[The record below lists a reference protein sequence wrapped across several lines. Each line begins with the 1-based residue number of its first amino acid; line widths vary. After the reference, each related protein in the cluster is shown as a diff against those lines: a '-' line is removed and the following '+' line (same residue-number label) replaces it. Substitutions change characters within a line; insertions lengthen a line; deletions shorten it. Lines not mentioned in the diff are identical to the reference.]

1 MQADPR
7 NHSTTTTHARPD
19 GNSNGDAA
27 PVAPQ
32 HADPAHGRVT
42 HADEHEIPT
51 DLPKVGAMGV
61 ILIAVV
67 VLALFGGLFLLGWMP
82 HKKQQ
87 AEARQEAKEAADT
100 KPIVDITRP
109 KSSSAPVDL
118 VLPADVEPNQTT
130 AIYARTNGYLKPLPP
145 GIDIGAPVKAGQ
157 LIAEISAPEVDA
169 ELEQAKASLEQANVN
184 VGRAN
189 NEYTFNKGTYERYEG
204 LSKTGGV
211 TQQQLDEKRA
221 AYNIATSSLK
231 AAQASVLAS
240 TAAVK
245 RLTEMQGFQKLT
257 APFDGV
263 ITDRVYDAGALISV
277 ANTGTGKELFRV
289 DQVDTLRVYVSVP
302 QGSSTDVKPGQDAE
316 LLVRNYPGQA
326 FKGKVARSAGA
337 LDQATRTLKVEV
349 DIPNPDH
356 LLLPHMY
363 GQIRFMIP
371 RGRPALLLPT
381 SAFVFGTQ
389 GMRVTVLEGDKV
401 HYRSVVVGRDFG
413 SEAEVASGVS
423 ADEQVVTNPGE
434 HLIDG
439 MEVTVAKPK
448 GKPPEGAKAEAKPA
462 PASPSTAQ
470 GAAR

>member
-7 NHSTTTTHARPD
+7 TSTTTHARPD
-19 GNSNGDAA
+19 GHSNGDAA
-27 PVAPQ
+27 AVAQ
-32 HADPAHGRVT
+32 HAESRVT

-51 DLPKVGAMGV
+51 DLPEVGAVGV

-82 HKKQQ
+82 HEKRQ
-87 AEARQEAKEAADT
+87 AEARQEAKEAVEIR
-100 KPIVDITRP
+100 PIVDVTRP
-109 KSSSAPVDL
+109 KSSGAPVDL
-118 VLPADVEPNQTT
+118 VLPGDVQANQTT
-130 AIYARTNGYLKPLPP
+130 AIYARTNGYLKALPP

-157 LIAEISAPEVDA
+157 LIAEIAAPEVDA

-184 VGRAN
+184 VGRAT
-189 NEYTFNKGTYERYEG
+189 NEYNFNKGTFERYEG

-231 AAQASVLAS
+231 AAQASVLAAQ
-240 TAAVK
+240 AAVK
-245 RLTEMQGFQKLT
+245 RLTEMQGFERVV

-263 ITDRVYDAGALISV
+263 ITARNYDAGALISV
-277 ANTGTGKELFRV
+277 ANTGAGKELFRV
-289 DQVDTLRVYVSVP
+289 DQTDTLRVYVSVP
-302 QGSSTDVKPGQDAE
+302 QGSSTDVRPGQEAE
-316 LLVRNYPGQA
+316 LIVRNYPGQP

-337 LDQATRTLKVEV
+337 LDEATRTLKVEV
-349 DIPNPDH
+349 DVPNADH
-356 LLLPHMY
+356 RLLPHMY
-363 GQIRFMIP
+363 GQVRFKIP

-381 SAFVFGTQ
+381 SAFVFGTE

-423 ADEQVVTNPGE
+423 ADEWVVTNPGE
-434 HLIDG
+434 HLADG
-439 MEVTVAKPK
+439 MEVAVAKPK
-448 GKPPEGAKAEAKPA
+448 GKPAEGAKAEGKPA
-462 PASPSTAQ
+462 PGAASTAQ